1 MRYRSRL
8 TRDRVLD
15 LRLLTLLAL
24 LIEALV
30 GYPNWLWRAIG
41 HPVSWIGGIIGW
53 ADRRFN
59 RGDLSPRARRWRGAL
74 VLALL
79 LLPIAA
85 IATAVQV
92 VLSHWLAG
100 SIALATL
107 SSSLFAQRSL
117 HAHVAAVADALDR
130 SLEDGRAAVAHIVGR
145 DVEAL
150 DEAGVARAATESLAE
165 NFSDGIVAPAFWMA
179 LAGLPGIV
187 LYKTIN
193 TADSMIGHRTPEH
206 IDFGRVAARTD
217 DVVNWPGA
225 RLSALLL
232 VLAAVFQREA
242 SPQDAWRAVIGDARN
257 HRSPNAGW
265 PEAAMAGALGFRLA
279 GPRIY
284 HGAEVPDAYMGA
296 GRAALR
302 AQDIRKALALYR
314 KALLLLWLLLLAL
327 FGLRLL

>member
-1 MRYRSRL
+1 M
-8 TRDRVLD
+8 
-15 LRLLTLLAL
+15 
-24 LIEALV
+24 
-30 GYPNWLWRAIG
+30 
-41 HPVSWIGGIIGW
+41 SWIGGIIGW

-59 RGDLSPRARRWRGAL
+59 RADLAPRARRRRGAFML
-74 VLALL
+74 VLL
-79 LLPIAA
+79 LLPLA
-85 IATAVQV
+85 ISTTAVQV
-92 VLSHWLAG
+92 GLSQWLAG
-100 SIALATL
+100 SFALAIL
-107 SSSLFAQRSL
+107 ASSLFAQRSL

-130 SLEDGRAAVAHIVGR
+130 GLDEGRAAVAHIVGR
-145 DVEAL
+145 DVAAL
-150 DEAGVARAATESLAE
+150 DEAGVARAAVESLAE

-179 LAGLPGIV
+179 FAGLPGVV
-187 LYKTIN
+187 LYKAIN

-206 IDFGRVAARTD
+206 IDFGRAAARTD

-232 VLAAVFQREA
+232 GVAAIFQREA
-242 SPQDAWRAVIGDARN
+242 SPQDVWQAVRSDARN

-279 GPRIY
+279 GPRTY

-302 AQDIRKALALYR
+302 AQDIRTALALYR
-314 KALLLLWLLLLAL
+314 KALLMLWVLLLAL

>member
-1 MRYRSRL
+1 M
-8 TRDRVLD
+8 D

-24 LIEALV
+24 LFEALV

-59 RGDLSPRARRWRGAL
+59 RDDLPPRARRRRGC
-74 VLALL
+74 LL
-79 LLPIAA
+79 LIFLLLSLAVIT
-85 IATAVQV
+85 TAMQV
-92 VLSHWLAG
+92 ALSRWLAG
-100 SIALATL
+100 SIALAIL
-107 SSSLFAQRSL
+107 ASSLFAQRSL
-117 HAHVAAVADALDR
+117 HAHVADVADALDR

-150 DEAGVARAATESLAE
+150 DEAGVARAAVESLAE
-165 NFSDGIVAPAFWMA
+165 NFSDGVVAPAFWMA
-179 LAGLPGIV
+179 LAGLPGVV
-187 LYKTIN
+187 LYKAIN

-206 IDFGRVAARTD
+206 IDFGRAAARTD

-232 VLAAVFQREA
+232 VAASIFQRDA
-242 SPQDAWRAVIGDARN
+242 SPQDAWRATIDDARN

-279 GPRIY
+279 GPRTY
-284 HGAEVPDAYMGA
+284 HGAEVPDAYMGV
-296 GRAALR
+296 GRVALR

-314 KALLLLWLLLLAL
+314 KAILLLWCLLLVL
-327 FGLRLL
+327 FASRLL

>member
-1 MRYRSRL
+1 M
-8 TRDRVLD
+8 D

-24 LIEALV
+24 LFEALV

-59 RGDLSPRARRWRGAL
+59 RDDLSPRARRRRGC
-74 VLALL
+74 LL
-79 LLPIAA
+79 LIFLLLSLAVIT
-85 IATAVQV
+85 TAMQV
-92 VLSHWLAG
+92 ALSRWLAG
-100 SIALATL
+100 SIALAIL
-107 SSSLFAQRSL
+107 ASSLFAQRSL
-117 HAHVAAVADALDR
+117 HAHVADVADALDR

-150 DEAGVARAATESLAE
+150 DEAGVARAAVESLAE

-179 LAGLPGIV
+179 FAGLPGIV
-187 LYKTIN
+187 LYKAIN

-206 IDFGRVAARTD
+206 IDFGRAAARTD

-232 VLAAVFQREA
+232 VVASIFQRDA
-242 SPQDAWRAVIGDARN
+242 SPQDAWRAMIDDARN

-279 GPRIY
+279 GPRTY

-296 GRAALR
+296 GRVALR

-314 KALLLLWLLLLAL
+314 KAILLLWCLLLVLAAS
-327 FGLRLL
+327 RLL